1 MGSGYKRLYEA
12 TERENQTLTKLVDAQ
27 GEMIERLK
35 EMVEAQQEL
44 IKTLNKEVDELQGQI
59 ERQTAPDSLAGSEK
73 S

>member
-1 MGSGYKRLYEA
+1 
-12 TERENQTLTKLVDAQ
+12 
-27 GEMIERLK
+27 MIERLK

-59 ERQTAPDSLAGSEK
+59 ERQAVPDSLAGSEK